1 MFASLF
7 RINVCAIALSC
18 FVALSGSPLG
28 AQTQQRPG
36 ARGQTP
42 PRPAAPRPANPQ
54 RPPAPPAAKP
64 AEPPPPPKPVAQDL
78 HMKTVYTT
86 GDQKT
91 ESVTYRKGARE
102 RFEFGDVVLLKQHDL
117 KRTVQIM
124 KAANSYMV
132 VPDGSAPTPPMPATA
147 PNAPPQKPGVV
158 TMTTTITD
166 TGERKMMFGQQARHA
181 KMVIDKQPAPG
192 ACDPAKQHIE
202 TDGWYI
208 DLSVPAQAAP
218 DAAPSQTPAACVD
231 EIKATQNGDPKV
243 LGFPISYA
251 TTITGDDGKANVV
264 SMEITEL
271 EVTTLDPALF
281 DIPPGMSDAGSL
293 QGLTRAVSD
302 ANETKLSQ
310 ELTASTAPP
319 AAKIPGAALVGV
331 PEVVNKTTQQ
341 VDTRA
346 LRGRLVSELADMKL
360 NAAPL
365 AGSQADLAQVAGSHG
380 YDYVLV
386 AEITDLKVSKAGG
399 GLGGL
404 VKAASK
410 VAGGGTGQ
418 DPTEA
423 AVTIKLV
430 QPDGKAR
437 YTTTAKGKDGGL
449 DMKTGLGVAKFAGT
463 MYMNMMTGKMMMN
476 ALNQS
481 MTGNL
486 GGMGMLGNPAMM
498 SMQTQGLGMKAGMQ
512 MGMGMGIDPTAGAAS
527 FLMQQSIASNAALS
541 GVPGQAGPS
550 FDVALGEALEN
561 AAKSVADNLKKADA
575 KKK

>member
-1 MFASLF
+1 MSASLF
-7 RINVCAIALSC
+7 RFDVVCAFALSC
-18 FVALSGSPLG
+18 IVALSASPLD

-42 PRPAAPRPANPQ
+42 PRPAAPRQPANPQ
-54 RPPAPPAAKP
+54 RPPAQPAAKP

-78 HMKTVYTT
+78 HMKTVYMT

-91 ESVTYRKGARE
+91 ESVTYRKGERE
-102 RFEFGDVVLLKQHDL
+102 RFESGALVLLKQHDR

-132 VPDGSAPTPPMPATA
+132 VPDGSASALHVPPAA
-147 PNAPPQKPGVV
+147 PNAPPQTPGVV

-281 DIPPGMSDAGSL
+281 DIPPGRSDAGSL

-319 AAKIPGAALVGV
+319 AAKI
-331 PEVVNKTTQQ
+331 
-341 VDTRA
+341 
-346 LRGRLVSELADMKL
+346 
-360 NAAPL
+360 
-365 AGSQADLAQVAGSHG
+365 
-380 YDYVLV
+380 
-386 AEITDLKVSKAGG
+386 
-399 GLGGL
+399 
-404 VKAASK
+404 
-410 VAGGGTGQ
+410 
-418 DPTEA
+418 
-423 AVTIKLV
+423 
-430 QPDGKAR
+430 
-437 YTTTAKGKDGGL
+437 
-449 DMKTGLGVAKFAGT
+449 
-463 MYMNMMTGKMMMN
+463 
-476 ALNQS
+476 
-481 MTGNL
+481 
-486 GGMGMLGNPAMM
+486 
-498 SMQTQGLGMKAGMQ
+498 
-512 MGMGMGIDPTAGAAS
+512 
-527 FLMQQSIASNAALS
+527 
-541 GVPGQAGPS
+541 
-550 FDVALGEALEN
+550 
-561 AAKSVADNLKKADA
+561 
-575 KKK
+575 